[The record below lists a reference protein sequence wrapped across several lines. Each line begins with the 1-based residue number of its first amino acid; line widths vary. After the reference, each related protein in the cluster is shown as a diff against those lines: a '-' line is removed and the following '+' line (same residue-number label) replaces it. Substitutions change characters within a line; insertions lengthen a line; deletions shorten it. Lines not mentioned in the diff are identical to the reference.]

1 MLLSGSDPKLRKDVN
16 EVYVWHGT
24 PGVLSV
30 KQARNGVD
38 TYDLHLSLYSSTELF
53 YVCVCTHVLVHLLCI
68 YLLLA
73 QFVRPIVENGL
84 KPGGRALYGAGT
96 GVPRVS

>member
-1 MLLSGSDPKLRKDVN
+1 MLLSGFDPKLRKDVN

-30 KQARNGVD
+30 KQAQNGVD

-53 YVCVCTHVLVHLLCI
+53 YVCVDVHMCLCI
-68 YLLLA
+68 YCA
-73 QFVRPIVENGL
+73 SIFF
-84 KPGGRALYGAGT
+84 
-96 GVPRVS
+96 